1 MRNFVQPPPSV
12 HCKFCDGVL
21 RFKQTKPDDP
31 GLDMEVQTFVCTKC
45 GHEYPR
51 TVSHDRYAAHTASN
65 MLPTKAG
72 HITKP
77 R

>member
-1 MRNFVQPPPSV
+1 MRNLVQPPPSV

-65 MLPTKAG
+65 MPPIKAG
-72 HITKP
+72 HITKS